1 MNITVTKNPNP
12 GKLPP
17 ADQLGFGSVFTDH
30 MFLMDYTDQN
40 GWHNARIVPFG
51 PISMSPA
58 ASVLHYGTEVFEGL
72 KAYRRP
78 DGGVQLFRPWE
89 NVARLN
95 RSCDRLGL
103 PRIDEDDGLQAIREL
118 VKVDS
123 AWVPSDPGTSLYI
136 RPFLYSTDPTL
147 ALHGVHEATFAIILS
162 PSGSYFKNGLQPVPI
177 MVETEDVRAVRG
189 GTGEAKCGGNYAAAN
204 RAGDKAIEKGYSQV
218 LWLDG
223 VERKY
228 VEEGGGMNVMFK
240 INGTVVTPML
250 TGSILRG
257 VTRKSC
263 IELLKSWGVPVE
275 ERLLSVDEL
284 FEAAKSGAL
293 EEAWCVG
300 TAAVI
305 SPIGELAWESG
316 DTTPSVDKLK
326 ALAKLYGVSLDWL
339 FGDTA
344 DGEPPEAA
352 KPEADRNPDEAPAGK
367 EGEKKQKIRAIA
379 IALAIV
385 VIAFICVW
393 FAARN
398 MSNEADSTQI
408 EDMEHEEIDIPDQD
422 ESGFDFEWK
431 D

>member
-1 MNITVTKNPNP
+1 MKITVTPNPNH
-12 GKLPP
+12 GTLP
-17 ADQLGFGSVFTDH
+17 ASDKLGFGTVFTDH
-30 MFLMDYTDQN
+30 MFLMDYTDCD

-51 PISMSPA
+51 PISVSPA

-78 DGGVQLFRPWE
+78 DGEVQLFRPWE

-103 PRIDEDDGLQAIREL
+103 PRIDEEDGLQAIKEL
-118 VKVDS
+118 VKIDS
-123 AWVPSDPGTSLYI
+123 NWVPSDPGTSLYI

-162 PSGSYFKNGLQPVPI
+162 PSGSYFSDGLKPVPI

-240 INGTVVTPML
+240 IAGKVVTPML

-284 FEAAKSGAL
+284 FEAAKNGTL

-305 SPIGELAWESG
+305 SPIGELAWN
-316 DTTPSVDKLK
+316 DDKYVVNNNQIGELSQ
-326 ALAKLYGVSLDWL
+326 KLYDELTGIQW
-339 FGDTA
+339 GT
-344 DGEPPEAA
+344 
-352 KPEADRNPDEAPAGK
+352 KPDPFNWTC
-367 EGEKKQKIRAIA
+367 
-379 IALAIV
+379 IV
-385 VIAFICVW
+385 
-393 FAARN
+393 
-398 MSNEADSTQI
+398 
-408 EDMEHEEIDIPDQD
+408 
-422 ESGFDFEWK
+422 
-431 D
+431 

>member
-123 AWVPSDPGTSLYI
+123 SWVPSDPGTSLYI

-189 GTGEAKCGGNYAAAN
+189 GTGEAKCGGNYGAAN
-204 RAGDKAIEKGYSQV
+204 RAGDRAIEKGFSQV

-240 INGTVVTPML
+240 INGVCRRVSCPC
-250 TGSILRG
+250 TGPR
-257 VTRKSC
+257 
-263 IELLKSWGVPVE
+263 
-275 ERLLSVDEL
+275 
-284 FEAAKSGAL
+284 
-293 EEAWCVG
+293 
-300 TAAVI
+300 
-305 SPIGELAWESG
+305 SPSPGC
-316 DTTPSVDKLK
+316 P
-326 ALAKLYGVSLDWL
+326 
-339 FGDTA
+339 
-344 DGEPPEAA
+344 
-352 KPEADRNPDEAPAGK
+352 
-367 EGEKKQKIRAIA
+367 
-379 IALAIV
+379 
-385 VIAFICVW
+385 
-393 FAARN
+393 
-398 MSNEADSTQI
+398 
-408 EDMEHEEIDIPDQD
+408 
-422 ESGFDFEWK
+422 
-431 D
+431 

>member
-162 PSGSYFKNGLQPVPI
+162 PSGSYFKNGLQPV
-177 MVETEDVRAVRG
+177 
-189 GTGEAKCGGNYAAAN
+189 
-204 RAGDKAIEKGYSQV
+204 

-305 SPIGELAWESG
+305 SPIGELAWG
-316 DTTPSVDKLK
+316 DEKYEVNHNQIG
-326 ALAKLYGVSLDWL
+326 ALSQKLYDELTGIQWGTKPDP
-339 FGDTA
+339 FGWTC
-344 DGEPPEAA
+344 
-352 KPEADRNPDEAPAGK
+352 K
-367 EGEKKQKIRAIA
+367 
-379 IALAIV
+379 V
-385 VIAFICVW
+385 
-393 FAARN
+393 
-398 MSNEADSTQI
+398 
-408 EDMEHEEIDIPDQD
+408 
-422 ESGFDFEWK
+422 
-431 D
+431 

>member
-1 MNITVTKNPNP
+1 MKITITPNPNH
-12 GKLPP
+12 GTLP
-17 ADQLGFGSVFTDH
+17 ASDKLGFGSVFTDH
-30 MFLMDYTDQN
+30 MFLMDYTEKD

-78 DGGVQLFRPWE
+78 DGEVQLFRPWE

-103 PRIDEDDGLQAIREL
+103 PRIDEEDGLEAIKAL
-118 VKVDS
+118 VKMDAS
-123 AWVPSDPGTSLYI
+123 WVPSDPGTSLYI

-147 ALHGVHEATFAIILS
+147 ALHGVHEATFAVILS
-162 PSGSYFKNGLQPVPI
+162 PSGSYFADGLKPVPI

-189 GTGEAKCGGNYAAAN
+189 GTG
-204 RAGDKAIEKGYSQV
+204 EKGYSQV

-284 FEAAKSGAL
+284 FEAAKNGTL

-305 SPIGELAWESG
+305 SPIGELAWN
-316 DTTPSVDKLK
+316 DDKYEVNHNQIG
-326 ALAKLYGVSLDWL
+326 ALSQKLYDELTGIQWGTKPDP
-339 FGDTA
+339 FGWTC
-344 DGEPPEAA
+344 
-352 KPEADRNPDEAPAGK
+352 R
-367 EGEKKQKIRAIA
+367 
-379 IALAIV
+379 V
-385 VIAFICVW
+385 
-393 FAARN
+393 
-398 MSNEADSTQI
+398 
-408 EDMEHEEIDIPDQD
+408 
-422 ESGFDFEWK
+422 
-431 D
+431 